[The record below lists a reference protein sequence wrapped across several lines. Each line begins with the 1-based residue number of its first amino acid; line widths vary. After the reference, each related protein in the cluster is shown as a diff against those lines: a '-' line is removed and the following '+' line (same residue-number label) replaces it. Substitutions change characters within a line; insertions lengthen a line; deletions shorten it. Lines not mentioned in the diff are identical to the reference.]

1 VELATSGREVV
12 GLEALVRWDPEDR
25 PTQMPA
31 DFIEVAEA
39 SGEIVPI
46 GRWVLYEAARQVRI
60 WQLAHGLPE
69 LRCNVNLSARQFSDP
84 ELVSVVAAALR
95 ASNLPPRCLT
105 LEITESTLMARTQET
120 IDQVQALRSMG
131 VRMSIDD
138 FGTGYSSLS
147 RLRDVPV
154 EILKVDRSFVSG
166 IPRHRD
172 SVVISRA
179 VVAMAASLDMT
190 VTAEGVETLEQAE
203 FLQAAGC
210 DKLQGFLFGAP
221 MTAAAY
227 ERRLRN
233 LHQADAT

>member
-1 VELATSGREVV
+1 
-12 GLEALVRWDPEDR
+12 
-25 PTQMPA
+25 
-31 DFIEVAEA
+31 
-39 SGEIVPI
+39 
-46 GRWVLYEAARQVRI
+46 
-60 WQLAHGLPE
+60 
-69 LRCNVNLSARQFSDP
+69 
-84 ELVSVVAAALR
+84 
-95 ASNLPPRCLT
+95 
-105 LEITESTLMARTQET
+105 
-120 IDQVQALRSMG
+120 
-131 VRMSIDD
+131 
-138 FGTGYSSLS
+138 
-147 RLRDVPV
+147 
-154 EILKVDRSFVSG
+154 VSG